1 MSRVKQ
7 FIYDHSPEFSNSE
20 IQSLIHSTHS
30 SQKVKKQILIFIQF
44 CFLLLKINN
53 QAFKSTLFLVFPCA
67 LITTSALL
75 PLHKLQVLQLVLF
88 PFSTFA

>member
-30 SQKVKKQILIFIQF
+30 SQKVKKTNFDFLFQ
-44 CFLLLKINN
+44 FLLFYFLKI
-53 QAFKSTLFLVFPCA
+53 K
-67 LITTSALL
+67 
-75 PLHKLQVLQLVLF
+75 
-88 PFSTFA
+88 